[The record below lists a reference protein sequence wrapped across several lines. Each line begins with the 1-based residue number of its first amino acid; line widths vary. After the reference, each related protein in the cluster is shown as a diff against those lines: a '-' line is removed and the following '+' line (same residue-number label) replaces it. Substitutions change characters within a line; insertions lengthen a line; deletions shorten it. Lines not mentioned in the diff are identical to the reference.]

1 MIGGK
6 NITQVVANHFRG
18 RTRYTGIMSERQYG
32 VLYMQVSI
40 KKSGEYT
47 QWVKRDWAFL
57 ELCGFERTGVILLS
71 VGWLNKLYVLIDS
84 SIKTSYTPAMQAFL

>member
-47 QWVKRDWAFL
+47 QWVKRD
-57 ELCGFERTGVILLS
+57 
-71 VGWLNKLYVLIDS
+71 
-84 SIKTSYTPAMQAFL
+84 